1 MITYD
6 RVLQVTENEF
16 NSCQE
21 DIKTA
26 VRKIVDRHQ
35 NSLIEIFPSTRVEF
49 LTSMKGNKI
58 EEVYKFNFV
67 REKKEKKEKIE
78 EVYAELSV
86 HIQVIKETEE

>member
-1 MITYD
+1 
-6 RVLQVTENEF
+6 
-16 NSCQE
+16 
-21 DIKTA
+21 
-26 VRKIVDRHQ
+26 
-35 NSLIEIFPSTRVEF
+35 
-49 LTSMKGNKI
+49 MKGNKI